1 MTLKHTYV
9 TKILLFS
16 KNLDCLSQHEL
27 IVLQGFEFIPNN
39 ILPFSTYYMTNMI
52 LKCCHCFT
60 QTSNVNIK
68 IKYITKIKV
77 IKEIKVAI
85 IYFFEGRFSQNIP
98 IPALV
103 SQSCERYLYTGAGFI
118 SDPTMSPLI
127 YTFKKW
133 KRLEE
138 INVLRKEFWGFC
150 DMTINNDVNLSKIVI
165 YQCLRNFKSANVFWK
180 KVFKRKIFQW
190 VDTITLKGLCLS
202 KQSFTSSKAYLW
214 NLNHNYSFQFQY
226 I

>member
-16 KNLDCLSQHEL
+16 NNLDCLSQHEL
-27 IVLQGFEFIPNN
+27 IVLRGFEFIPNN
-39 ILPFSTYYMTNMI
+39 MLPFSTYYIPNMI

-103 SQSCERYLYTGAGFI
+103 SQSCERYLYTRAGFI

-127 YTFKKW
+127 YTFKK
-133 KRLEE
+133 
-138 INVLRKEFWGFC
+138 
-150 DMTINNDVNLSKIVI
+150 
-165 YQCLRNFKSANVFWK
+165 
-180 KVFKRKIFQW
+180 
-190 VDTITLKGLCLS
+190 
-202 KQSFTSSKAYLW
+202 
-214 NLNHNYSFQFQY
+214 
-226 I
+226 